1 MRDEHIT
8 KLLDETPIASLSAD
22 ALARVRAHAAQ
33 CATCRHA
40 FAAAQISALLLRER
54 QAAGNVSP
62 LSRLWRTAGALVSAM
77 AVTVAALAALTFVA
91 PPAEQTTT
99 AQETATVNAY
109 TVDDILFVL

>member
-1 MRDEHIT
+1 LRERAAEAFEPSPFFQT
-8 KLLDETPIASLSAD
+8 RV
-22 ALARVRAHAAQ
+22 LAA
-33 CATCRHA
+33 
-40 FAAAQISALLLRER
+40 LRER

-62 LSRLWRTAGALVSAM
+62 LRRLWRTAGALVSAM

-109 TVDDILFVL
+109 TVDDILFEQNDLADAQLSNDQVLTTLYAPDDDTGK